1 MSTLFAGLAGLVCG
15 VLSGFGIGGGS
26 LLMVYMTA
34 IAAVEQ
40 KTAQGINLLYF
51 LPTAGASLLLHT
63 KNRLIRWD
71 IVLPAAAAGCLCGAV
86 TAWLCAGMDSA
97 VLRKIFGVFLLLVGL
112 TELAAKPKQ

>member
-1 MSTLFAGLAGLVCG
+1 MSILFAVLAGLLCG

-34 IAAVEQ
+34 IAFIEQ
-40 KTAQGINLLYF
+40 KAAQGINLLYF

-63 KNRLIRWD
+63 KNRLIKWG

-86 TAWLCAGMDSA
+86 TAWLCGRMDSSI
-97 VLRKIFGVFLLLVGL
+97 LRKIFGVFLLLVGV
-112 TELAAKPKQ
+112 TELAVKPQK